1 MSPWT
6 LPVIVMLGFVVLFI
20 VASRLVWK
28 ATGRS
33 FRRSRTTLA
42 TVAGGIVGSISL
54 LEALVALDRPW
65 RAVLAGVIAGLL
77 NLAAQ
82 ALFGA
87 KTSWPVD
94 VSGGAG
100 PTPWARCESRSA
112 DSRAG

>member
-1 MSPWT
+1 MNPWT

-20 VASRLVWK
+20 VASRLVWM

-33 FRRSRTTLA
+33 FRRSRSTLA
-42 TVAGGIVGSISL
+42 TVTVGIVVSMSV
-54 LEALVALDRPW
+54 LEALIALERPW
-65 RAVLAGVIAGLL
+65 RAVLAGVIAGIL

-94 VSGGAG
+94 VSAAAG
-100 PTPWARCESRSA
+100 RPPERRGEST
-112 DSRAG
+112 

>member
-6 LPVIVMLGFVVLFI
+6 LPVIVMLGFVALF
-20 VASRLVWK
+20 VAASRLVWK

-33 FRRSRTTLA
+33 FRRSRSTLV
-42 TVAGGIVGSISL
+42 TVAVGIVVSMSL
-54 LEALVALDRPW
+54 LEALIALDRPW

-87 KTSWPVD
+87 KTSSPVD
-94 VSGGAG
+94 VSAGAER
-100 PTPWARCESRSA
+100 PLARRGESR
-112 DSRAG
+112 

>member
-1 MSPWT
+1 MSAWT
-6 LPVIVMLGFVVLFI
+6 LPVIVMLAFIALFVA
-20 VASRLVWK
+20 ASRLVWK

-33 FRRSRTTLA
+33 FRRSRSTLA
-42 TVAGGIVGSISL
+42 TVAVGIVVTMSL

-94 VSGGAG
+94 VSAGADRPLERRG
-100 PTPWARCESRSA
+100 ESR
-112 DSRAG
+112 

>member
-1 MSPWT
+1 MSAWT
-6 LPVIVMLGFVVLFI
+6 LPVVVLLAFVVLFI

-33 FRRSRTTLA
+33 FRRSRSTLA
-42 TVAGGIVGSISL
+42 TVAVGIVVSMSL
-54 LEALVALDRPW
+54 LEALVALERPW

-87 KTSWPVD
+87 KASSPVD
-94 VSGGAG
+94 VSAGAG
-100 PTPWARCESRSA
+100 RPLEHRGESR
-112 DSRAG
+112 

>member
-1 MSPWT
+1 MNPWT
-6 LPVIVMLGFVVLFI
+6 LPVIVMLGFVLLFI
-20 VASRLVWK
+20 VASRLVWR

-33 FRRSRTTLA
+33 FRRSRSTLA
-42 TVAGGIVGSISL
+42 TVAVGIVVSMSL

-94 VSGGAG
+94 VSAGAG
-100 PTPWARCESRSA
+100 RPPERRGEST
-112 DSRAG
+112 